1 LNYKLR
7 KGEGNMDSKVFGRFI
22 AEIRKEKNMTQADL
36 AGIIGVTDKAI
47 SRWERGIGFP
57 DINTLEPLAKALDL
71 SVVELM
77 RSQKSDMENKN
88 QNLSESD
95 VVELMDNAVKMT
107 RENQR
112 QDKISVW
119 IGGIVTIIVAILVK
133 MSGRANIGGS
143 ILVSVIIA
151 LAVVSIYFFTQNI
164 EDKDSRKIYGFFM
177 LVGISCS
184 IKLFQLMGADSSS
197 LTWGV
202 YGILFVVICLISK

>member
-1 LNYKLR
+1 
-7 KGEGNMDSKVFGRFI
+7 MDSKVFGRFI

>member
-1 LNYKLR
+1 
-7 KGEGNMDSKVFGRFI
+7 MDSKVFGRFI
-22 AEIRKEKNMTQADL
+22 AKIRKERNMTQADL

-77 RSQKSDMENKN
+77 RSQKTNMEKKN

-119 IGGIVTIIVAILVK
+119 IGGIVTLIVAILVK
-133 MSGRANIGGS
+133 MSGHANIGGS
-143 ILVSVIIA
+143 ILVGAIAA
-151 LAVVSIYFFTQNI
+151 LAVVSVYFFTRNI
-164 EDKDSRKIYGFFM
+164 EDKTGRKIYGFFM
-177 LVGISCS
+177 LVGIACS
-184 IKLFQLMGADSSS
+184 IQLFQLMGADSSS